1 MPNLSA
7 NTFADSLN
15 GMFKD
20 TWATKMENLI
30 PEGLKLF
37 KLIDFLPK
45 EKQPGNLYHQPV
57 DKIAA

>member
-15 GMFKD
+15 GLFKD
-20 TWATKMENLI
+20 TWASKMDNLI

-37 KLIDFLPK
+37 KLINFLPK
-45 EKQPGNLYHQPV
+45 DKQPGNLYH
-57 DKIAA
+57 